1 LRTWCKRESRILPN
15 DQQNKATLRKEL
27 RSTRR
32 KFVQAIG
39 LSELN
44 LVFRVPA
51 GPLRLLFTD
60 ARNIA
65 IYSSVGDE
73 APTHHLIQFLLDA
86 GKTVALPR
94 IEPDGTMEF
103 CRITNSSNL
112 HSGFRGISEPGVEAQ
127 QVTPEIIIAP
137 LLGFDAKLQ
146 RLGQGGGYYDRAF
159 VRYPEATRIGLAWS
173 AQQTARVPIEPHDIP
188 LHMVVTEKAIFTREH
203 PMP

>member
-1 LRTWCKRESRILPN
+1 MPN
-15 DQQNKATLRKEL
+15 DPQNKATLRKEL

-32 KFVQAIG
+32 KFVQAIA

-60 ARNIA
+60 TRNIA

-103 CRITNSSNL
+103 YGISNTSNL
-112 HSGFRGISEPGVEAQ
+112 HSGFRGIPEPGAEAQ
-127 QVTPEIIIAP
+127 QVAPDVVIAP
-137 LLGFDAKLQ
+137 LLGFDARLQ

-173 AQQTARVPIEPHDIP
+173 IQQIEQVPIEPHDIP

-203 PMP
+203 PSP